1 MLRRW
6 RRGQNIAHVRIASPA
21 VSQISGVRNQMI
33 HQENNI
39 ASEGIPFGE
48 KHASIHHP
56 HRHSSKSCP
65 RTLLCRDGAPN
76 FSTTSSAPYI
86 ATLILI
92 SLSRLESFT
101 STSRA
106 SSQSPSLSSQSSAL
120 RLAYGGICWVVMSFI
135 KGFAFYGVNV
145 VSVSGRLV

>member
-1 MLRRW
+1 MLRFIILIDTAL
-6 RRGQNIAHVRIASPA
+6 NLVLALSFA
-21 VSQISGVRNQMI
+21 VMEPQTF
-33 HQENNI
+33 
-39 ASEGIPFGE
+39 PP
-48 KHASIHHP
+48 P
-56 HRHSSKSCP
+56 HLP
-65 RTLLCRDGAPN
+65 
-76 FSTTSSAPYI
+76 PYI

-135 KGFAFYGVNV
+135 KGFAFCGVNV